1 MIVDIT
7 EKFCI
12 KGFPFYS
19 HFSSKVIWLAKYQ
32 DDNTLQI
39 QENYLNKIEGL
50 G

>member
-12 KGFPFYS
+12 PFYS